1 MDADLASL
9 MQGDPEVIRLFLIS
23 RIPRLLAILC
33 TGIGMSTAGLI
44 MQQLCMNKFVSPTTG
59 ATISSAQLGIL
70 LALVF
75 LPESTL
81 LGRAVFAFVAAIL
94 GTWIFVWFVQKIR
107 FKDVVLVPLVGI
119 MFGNVIG
126 GITSFIAYQY
136 EMNQAL
142 STWLVGHFSMVLR
155 GRYEIVYLTVPL
167 VVLAFVFANHFN
179 IVGIGK
185 EFSQNLGVPY
195 NLVLFMG
202 LTIAA
207 MITAS
212 VVIVVGS
219 ISYIGLVVP
228 NIVTMFK
235 GDKIRGTLADTAL
248 FGALFVIVCDMIS
261 RVVIAPYE
269 LPIELI
275 VGILGSILFVG
286 LLLYRLKNGGR
297 RILLGKGGSQ
307 DAQCSS

>member
-107 FKDVVLVPLVGI
+107 FKDVVLVPLVD
-119 MFGNVIG
+119 
-126 GITSFIAYQY
+126 
-136 EMNQAL
+136 
-142 STWLVGHFSMVLR
+142 R
-155 GRYEIVYLTVPL
+155 
-167 VVLAFVFANHFN
+167 
-179 IVGIGK
+179 K
-185 EFSQNLGVPY
+185 
-195 NLVLFMG
+195 
-202 LTIAA
+202 
-207 MITAS
+207 S
-212 VVIVVGS
+212 VV
-219 ISYIGLVVP
+219 
-228 NIVTMFK
+228 
-235 GDKIRGTLADTAL
+235 
-248 FGALFVIVCDMIS
+248 
-261 RVVIAPYE
+261 
-269 LPIELI
+269 
-275 VGILGSILFVG
+275 
-286 LLLYRLKNGGR
+286 
-297 RILLGKGGSQ
+297 
-307 DAQCSS
+307 